1 MVSAIANR
9 CLAAA
14 SVMATLAAVYAGGAL
29 AQPQRGSIS
38 GVVGFPGEEIPALR
52 IYAIAADGK
61 THYSVTLDRKQP
73 RFSIKDLPPGNYF
86 VVAYP
91 VNKSDTP
98 AEAGGWTR
106 FVQCG
111 MTVKCKDHSLVP
123 VTVTA
128 GGTATGVNVADWY
141 AQAGIL
147 PPEPT
152 RASTQSAPAGDCSAR
167 GSQIEEDACN
177 LKAYEAANKILN
189 QEYQRLMVDLAKA
202 PACRNQL
209 RDAQRAWI
217 RFRDEHCRYEGGV
230 GPKGRT
236 TQCLRELVVQRA
248 DYLKRQAPDL
258 CNAPEAVSK

>member
-1 MVSAIANR
+1 MGSEIANR
-9 CLAAA
+9 CVVTV
-14 SVMATLAAVYAGGAL
+14 SVVATLAAIYAGGTL
-29 AQPQRGSIS
+29 AQPRRGSIS

-52 IYAIAADGK
+52 IYAIAVDGK
-61 THYSVTLDRKQP
+61 THYSVTSARKQP
-73 RFSIKDLPPGNYF
+73 RFSITDVPPGRYF
-86 VVAYP
+86 IVAYP
-91 VNKSDTP
+91 VTKGDTP

-111 MTVKCKDHSLVP
+111 MSVQCKDHSLVP

-128 GGTATGVNVADWY
+128 GGTAAGVNVADWY
-141 AQAGIL
+141 AQAGTL
-147 PPEPT
+147 PPEPS
-152 RASTQSAPAGDCSAR
+152 RASPRDAPAGDCAAR

-177 LKAYEAANKILN
+177 LKAYEAADRILN
-189 QEYQRLMVDLAKA
+189 QEYHRLMVDLAKA

-230 GPKGRT
+230 GAKGRT

-248 DYLKRQAPDL
+248 EYLKRQTPDL
-258 CNAPEAVSK
+258 CNPPAAVSK

>member
-1 MVSAIANR
+1 MGSAIATR
-9 CLAAA
+9 CVAAA
-14 SVMATLAAVYAGGAL
+14 SVAAALVAVYAGGTP

-38 GVVGFPGEEIPALR
+38 GIVGFPGEEIPALR
-52 IYAIAADGK
+52 IYAIAVDGNA
-61 THYSVTLDRKQP
+61 HYSANSARRQP
-73 RFSIKDLPPGNYF
+73 RFSITDLPPGKYF
-86 VVAYP
+86 IVAYP
-91 VNKSDTP
+91 VKKGDTP

-111 MTVKCKDHSLVP
+111 MSVQCKDHSLVP

-128 GGTATGVNVADWY
+128 GGTASGVNVADWY
-141 AQAGIL
+141 AQAGTL
-147 PPEPT
+147 PPEPS
-152 RASTQSAPAGDCSAR
+152 RASPRAAPAADCAAK

-177 LKAYEAANKILN
+177 LKAYEAADRILN
-189 QEYQRLMVDLAKA
+189 QEYQRLMLDLAKA

-209 RDAQRAWI
+209 RDAQRAWL

-248 DYLKRQAPDL
+248 DYLKRQTPDL
-258 CNAPEAVSK
+258 CNPQEAVSK